1 MNSVPHPLRDECEK
15 SGIPETRI
23 RLELQES
30 NSWRR
35 RDFIAAA
42 LLFLGTA
49 AFVCWQNSRVAVLW
63 DLEYLLDTSWRIA
76 LGQMPYRDFPLVHGP
91 LTFVVQA
98 ALIRLAGRHYLVP
111 VAYAAFAGGAGT
123 VLTWRIVLR
132 VVRGTAVFASGSW
145 LVALALAAP
154 LTVLGVYSVYPH
166 PIYDCDCALAI
177 LVAVWLLTSV
187 ATTGKAAD
195 SNRTLPFA
203 AGAATVLPVFFKQ
216 NMGLPFLGVVGA
228 GCVLLLVLEFVK
240 TRSIRHVVRSQSAF
254 ALAGMAFALFLALVT
269 IASTASIR
277 NYLHWTVQ
285 FAAQRRLPG
294 LALMLSVYREPS
306 LVWMLPALGAGLAL
320 CCTGLMKRRWARIAA
335 MCLTAAP
342 LAATLLFLLVQDDAD
357 DRSDTLLALW
367 PLLLLAGL
375 VVALFELR
383 RGVTLGRLMPL
394 FILAAIHGTFLS
406 QQLWGSTY
414 ALWPLLMI
422 LVAQTLAALP
432 ARAQPV
438 AATMAAMLGAVLM
451 ICGGL
456 YAVSLERL
464 SYIQIPDA
472 PIEHSSVPALR
483 GMADRGPY
491 LANLDELV
499 EFAAREIPQDD
510 ALLLLPGEDPFYY
523 ATGRIPQFPVTLF
536 DPTTDPYSAPELL
549 AEARRRDVR
558 WVIVKRVE
566 QIKGDPMPE
575 RAQSMQLVGE
585 EYALYRRLGGYDIYR
600 ERQ

>member
-1 MNSVPHPLRDECEK
+1 
-15 SGIPETRI
+15 
-23 RLELQES
+23 
-30 NSWRR
+30 
-35 RDFIAAA
+35 

-49 AFVCWQNSRVAVLW
+49 AFVWWQNSRVAVLW

-91 LTFVVQA
+91 LTFVLQA

-111 VAYAAFAGGAGT
+111 VAYAAVAGGAGT

-132 VVRGTAVFASGSW
+132 VVRGTAVFGSASW

-154 LTVLGVYSVYPH
+154 LTVLGIYSVYPH

-195 SNRTLPFA
+195 SNRTLSFV

-216 NMGLPFLGVVGA
+216 NMGLPFIAAVAVGLL
-228 GCVLLLVLEFVK
+228 LLLVLEFDK
-240 TRSIRHVVRSQSAF
+240 TRSLGRALRSQSAF
-254 ALAGMAFALFLALVT
+254 ALAGMASALFLGLAV
-269 IASTASIR
+269 IASTAGIR
-277 NYLHWTVQ
+277 NYLYWTVQ

-306 LVWMLPALGAGLAL
+306 LVWTLLALGAGLAL
-320 CCTGLMKRRWARIAA
+320 CCTRLGERRWARMVA
-335 MCLTAAP
+335 MCLMAAP
-342 LAATLLFLLVQDDAD
+342 LAATLFFVLVQDDAD
-357 DRSDTLLALW
+357 DRADSLLALW

-375 VVALFELR
+375 AVALFELR
-383 RGVTLGRLMPL
+383 RGVTLGRLMP
-394 FILAAIHGTFLS
+394 FFVLAAIHGTFLS

-432 ARAQPV
+432 SRARPV
-438 AATMAAMLGAVLM
+438 ATTIAALLGTVFI

-472 PIEHSSVPALR
+472 PIEHSSVPALS

-499 EFAAREIPQDD
+499 EFAAREIPHDD

-549 AEARRRDVR
+549 AEARRRNVH
-558 WVIVKRVE
+558 WVIVKRAQ

-575 RAQSMQLVGE
+575 RTQSMQLVAQD
-585 EYALYRRLGGYDIYR
+585 YALYHRLGGYDIYR

>member
-1 MNSVPHPLRDECEK
+1 
-15 SGIPETRI
+15 
-23 RLELQES
+23 
-30 NSWRR
+30 
-35 RDFIAAA
+35 

-49 AFVCWQNSRVAVLW
+49 AFVGWQNSRVAVLW

-91 LTFVVQA
+91 LTFVLQA

-111 VAYAAFAGGAGT
+111 VAYAAVAGGAGT

-132 VVRGTAVFASGSW
+132 VVRGTSVFASASW
-145 LVALALAAP
+145 LVALVLAAP

-177 LVAVWLLTSV
+177 LVAVLLLISV
-187 ATTGKAAD
+187 ATIGKAAD
-195 SNRTLPFA
+195 SNWVLPFA

-216 NMGLPFLGVVGA
+216 NIGLPFIAAVAVGLL
-228 GCVLLLVLEFVK
+228 LLLVLEFVK
-240 TRSIRHVVRSQSAF
+240 TRSTRRALQSQSAWV
-254 ALAGMAFALFLALVT
+254 LAGMASALLLSLTV
-269 IASTASIR
+269 IAGTAGIG

-306 LVWMLPALGAGLAL
+306 LMWTLPALGTGLAL
-320 CCTGLMKRRWARIAA
+320 CCTRFVERRWARIAA
-335 MCLTAAP
+335 MCLMAAP
-342 LAATLLFLLVQDDAD
+342 LAATLLFFPMLEDAD
-357 DRSDTLLALW
+357 DRADTLLSLW
-367 PLLLLAGL
+367 PLWLLAGL
-375 VVALFELR
+375 AMVLFELR
-383 RGVTLGRLMPL
+383 RGVTLRRLMP
-394 FILAAIHGTFLS
+394 FFVLAAIHGTFLS

-432 ARAQPV
+432 SKARPV
-438 AATMAAMLGAVLM
+438 ATTIATLLGAVFL
-451 ICGGL
+451 ICGGV

-472 PIEHSSVPALR
+472 PIEHSSAPVLR

-491 LANLDELV
+491 LANFDELV
-499 EFAAREIPQDD
+499 EFTAREIPPGD
-510 ALLLLPGEDPFYY
+510 ALLILPGEDPFYY

-558 WVIVKRVE
+558 WVIVKLVE

-575 RAQSMQLVGE
+575 RAQSMQLVVQ
-585 EYALYRRLGGYDIYR
+585 EYALYRRLGGYDVYHK
-600 ERQ
+600 RQ

>member
-1 MNSVPHPLRDECEK
+1 MESVAENDGGGPNPHPK
-15 SGIPETRI
+15 T
-23 RLELQES
+23 QT
-30 NSWRR
+30 WRP

-76 LGQMPYRDFPLVHGP
+76 LGQVPYRDFPLVHGP
-91 LTFVVQA
+91 LTFVLQA
-98 ALIRLAGRHYLVP
+98 ALIRLAGRHYIVP
-111 VAYAAFAGGAGT
+111 VYYAAIAGGAGT

-132 VVRGTAVFASGSW
+132 VVRGAPVFNSVGW
-145 LVALALAAP
+145 PLALILAAP

-177 LVAVWLLTSV
+177 LLAMWLLISLP
-187 ATTGKAAD
+187 TTGKTAA
-195 SNRTLPFA
+195 SSRVLPVA

-216 NMGLPFLGVVGA
+216 NMGLPFLAAVSA
-228 GCVLLLVLEFVK
+228 GFLLLLVLEFLK
-240 TRSIRHVVRSQSAF
+240 ISSISRVLQSQSAF
-254 ALAGMAFALFLALVT
+254 VLAGMASTLFLCLVA
-269 IASTASIR
+269 IASTAGVG
-277 NYLHWTVQ
+277 NYLGWTVQ

-294 LALMLSVYREPS
+294 MALMLSVYREPS
-306 LVWMLPALGAGLAL
+306 LVWTLPAWGAGLAL
-320 CCTGLMKRRWARIAA
+320 CCTRLRRLQWARIAA
-335 MCLTAAP
+335 TCLMAAP
-342 LAATLLFLLVQDDAD
+342 LAATLVFFLMQDEAD
-357 DRSDTLLALW
+357 DRADILLSLW

-375 VVALFELR
+375 GVAVFELR
-383 RGVTLGRLMPL
+383 RGITLGRLLPF

-414 ALWPLLMI
+414 ALWPLLI
-422 LVAQTLAALP
+422 VLAAQTLATLPVSARQAVTTTAAL
-432 ARAQPV
+432 
-438 AATMAAMLGAVLM
+438 LGAVFTL
-451 ICGGL
+451 CGAL

-472 PIEHSSVPALR
+472 PIEHSSAPGLR

-491 LANLDELV
+491 LANFDELL
-499 EFAAREIPQDD
+499 EFTTREIPQDD

-536 DPTTDPYSAPELL
+536 DPTTDPYPAPELI

-566 QIKGDPMPE
+566 QIEGDPMPE
-575 RAQSMQLVGE
+575 RAQSMQLIAR
-585 EYALYRRLGGYDIYR
+585 EYTLYRRLGGYDIYR
-600 ERQ
+600 KRQ